1 MDNGRE
7 KTDEKPPLNKRSP
20 LLIEELSMEVQKGIS
35 KFDTDARWYY
45 FIKDDTNRI
54 KPAISSVLEN
64 TEPKE
69 ITSDMIRNQIQLLQT
84 LLEKMEK

>member
-35 KFDTDARWYY
+35 KLDTDAR
-45 FIKDDTNRI
+45 I
-54 KPAISSVLEN
+54 IS
-64 TEPKE
+64 
-69 ITSDMIRNQIQLLQT
+69 
-84 LLEKMEK
+84 